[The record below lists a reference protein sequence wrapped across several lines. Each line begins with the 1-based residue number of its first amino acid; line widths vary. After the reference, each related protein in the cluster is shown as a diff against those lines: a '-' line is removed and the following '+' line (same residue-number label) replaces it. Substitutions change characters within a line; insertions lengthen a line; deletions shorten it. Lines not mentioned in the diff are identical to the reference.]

1 MSYSNDKYE
10 FNPNEFKN
18 KKQFKIRI
26 NIKIIIALILV
37 LLIGGTA
44 SYFFRE
50 IQTAKNSF
58 SKSCSIYV
66 KEINTNFLNYKNS
79 SYKPNLLG
87 GVLGGNDDFN
97 PRSILDSLKKSIAKY
112 EDFLNSNSKYSGSKQ
127 SKTSLMNLNKRLAG
141 YITKN
146 NRKLSIEENNPH
158 STELNIA
165 IRFYESNLWRLLS
178 DYDDPVLKKIESLML
193 QAETKWETHMDTEFD
208 RDDSLAL
215 LQSET
220 LVNDAKKP
228 LAALC
233 TAAK

>member
-10 FNPNEFKN
+10 FNPNGFKN
-18 KKQFKIRI
+18 TKQFKIRI
-26 NIKIIIALILV
+26 NIKIIIALMLV
-37 LLIGGTA
+37 VLIGGTA
-44 SYFFRE
+44 SYYFRE
-50 IQTAKNSF
+50 LQIAKNSF

-87 GVLGGNDDFN
+87 GNDDLN
-97 PRSILDSLKKSIAKY
+97 PRSSLNSLKKSIAKY
-112 EDFLNSNSKYSGSKQ
+112 EDFLNNNSKYSGSKQ
-127 SKTSLMNLNKRLAG
+127 SKTSLINLSKQLAG

-146 NRKLSIEENNPH
+146 NRKLSIEEYNPH
-158 STELNIA
+158 SSELNIL
-165 IRFYESNLWRLLS
+165 ISYYQSNLWRLVA
-178 DYDDPVLKKIESLML
+178 DYDDPFLKKIESMML
-193 QAETKWETHMDTEFD
+193 QADTKWENYLDKEFD